1 MASVSSGTMTGVGS
15 DMGPPATLGNND
27 RPGLSP
33 EEEALAA
40 RIAVS
45 DNHALHDRIARTQLL
60 APSARQQT
68 LSETINMNLLYQ
80 QLGNPFSIRRIPFS
94 VLRDMITDPMIAMGL
109 FYIKTPL
116 IRADWSIQSPD
127 AQLAAAV
134 DEALRPIIS
143 WLTIRQCGA
152 LSFGYQPMVK
162 RFRLG
167 QLRSVYRDPHSDDP
181 EKDKP
186 IWTSDIVEP
195 LLWDVPL
202 SLAPENCLPK
212 WNDRGEFNGFKYSMI
227 PIPNPTQIGT
237 TYIGETTF
245 PGFDIPRDFAL
256 WCINEREEVFDSIFG
271 SPRIKR
277 AYRYYWSYWLRWAL
291 ADRSFEN
298 KADPAKI
305 VWYPTE
311 DTAGLDPNDT
321 NPNSPTIQN
330 VQQRALAIGQ
340 QARSGATL
348 AMPGDVMRDENGRAT
363 SMRKWHIEY
372 LQGGE
377 NFDLL
382 DKTFAHLDLLKIR
395 SLFLPEQIFM
405 SGRMQNTGGSTTARN
420 VGTPIEVFEESQQV
434 IADEHDYEINEHL
447 IPQFIA
453 ANFPE
458 KIGTP
463 CRKVTRGFGQADTE
477 IIKQLIQLVG
487 QTKGYTLPVDVRELL
502 RQANIPLLTEQQQHI
517 LEEKIAKEAEK
528 MQPPAMAPEKVGMQ
542 GYNSGVT
549 KTPLG
554 NVYVQP
560 PQRID
565 LSLTAVTDYMSSLP
579 DIPPYKDQTVRAM
592 LLRTRKLFS
601 DRYRKQ
607 IKGFTSHLKTE
618 TQTHLSLA
626 QENAPAPPEDVT
638 TPQVE
643 QTEGLGSSL
652 AAATATG
659 IVNAWMAK
667 EIVGK
672 VPELFSDIVGKI
684 VARAG
689 QRELHLAALDT
700 SMYDVGATQ
709 AWVDQYVAE
718 SMSSIDETLRKEF
731 VTFLANELE
740 KTTDARKI
748 AGAVEDHFEDTAA
761 THASRVARAAT
772 RDAYNFGM
780 LSAGKDAGISQVQA
794 HDASDGDNPDTDPRC
809 VERNG
814 QVMSIEEALGQ
825 QEHPNGTLY
834 WTYLTT
840 TDFSIERVDELPVH
854 LGEHAADISAAFDD
868 ETETLYVLQDATP
881 EQEGEFALAVGGRL
895 ILR

>member
-1 MASVSSGTMTGVGS
+1 MASVSDGS
-15 DMGPPATLGNND
+15 LTSITADMGPPATLGNND

-45 DNHALHDRIARTQLL
+45 NNHELHDRIARTQLL

-68 LSETINMNLLYQ
+68 LSEIINMNLLYQ

-94 VLRDMITDPMIAMGL
+94 VLRDMITDPMISMGL
-109 FYIKTPL
+109 FYIRTPL

-167 QLRSVYRDPHSDDP
+167 QLRSVYRDPHSPDP

-186 IWTSDIVEP
+186 TWTSNIVDP

-212 WNDRGEFNGFKYSMI
+212 WNERGEFNGFKYSMI

-245 PGFDIPRDFAL
+245 PGFDIPREFAM
-256 WCINEREEVFDSIFG
+256 WAVNEKEEVFDSIFG

-305 VWYPTE
+305 VYYPTE
-311 DTAGLDPNDT
+311 DTEGLDPNDP
-321 NPNSPTIQN
+321 NPTSPTIQN

-348 AMPGDVMRDENGRAT
+348 AFPGDVMRDDSGRST

-382 DKTFAHLDLLKIR
+382 DRTFAHLDLLKIR

-434 IADEHDYEINEHL
+434 IADEHDHEINEVM

-458 KIGTP
+458 KLGTP

-487 QTKGYTLPVDVRELL
+487 QTKGYTLPVDIRELL
-502 RQANIPLLTEQQQHI
+502 RQANIPLLTEQQQKI
-517 LEEKIAKEAEK
+517 LEQKIAEEAEK
-528 MQPPAMAPEKVGMQ
+528 MQPPIQAPEKVGMQ

-554 NVYVQP
+554 ENVYVQP

-565 LSLTAVTDYMSSLP
+565 LSRSSVTDYMGSLP
-579 DIPPYKDQTVRAM
+579 DIPPYKDQTVRSM

-601 DRYRKQ
+601 DRYKKQ
-607 IKGFTSHLKTE
+607 ITSFVGHLKGA
-618 TQTHLSLA
+618 TQTQLSLA
-626 QENAPAPPEDVT
+626 QENAPAPPTDVT
-638 TPQVE
+638 TPQIE
-643 QTEGLGSSL
+643 RKEGLSPSL
-652 AAATATG
+652 AGATATG
-659 IVNAWMAK
+659 IVAAWSAQQAA
-667 EIVGK
+667 GTTAD
-672 VPELFSDIVGKI
+672 LFSEIVGKI

-689 QRELHLAALDT
+689 ARELHLAALDT
-700 SMYDVGATQ
+700 SMYDVQATKQ
-709 AWVDQYVAE
+709 WVEQYVGE
-718 SMSSIDETLRKEF
+718 SMSSIDDTLSKEF
-731 VTFLANELE
+731 TTFLTNELE
-740 KTTDARKI
+740 KTTDSKKI
-748 AGAVEDHFEDTAA
+748 AEAAEEHFSETAA

-780 LSAGKDAGISQVQA
+780 LSAGKDAGVSQVQA

-809 VERNG
+809 IERNG
-814 QVMSIEEALGQ
+814 QVMSIEEAMGQ

-834 WTYLTT
+834 WTYLMT
-840 TDFSIERVDELPVH
+840 TDFSVKRVAELPMQLAEDVRA
-854 LGEHAADISAAFDD
+854 GYDE
-868 ETETLYVLQDATP
+868 ETETLYVLEDASPT
-881 EQEGEFALAVGGRL
+881 QEGEYALAVGGRL
-895 ILR
+895 VLR